1 MKDEMSTFV
10 VSYILIVIII
20 SLIVVTL
27 TNGILS
33 TKLYKKLIVPLELLS
48 YGAEQ
53 IKNGNLDFEMNYDSD
68 DEFKQVCGDFD
79 EMRLRLKTS
88 VDSQIKYEEDRKQL
102 VVGISHDLRT
112 PLTAIKGYV
121 EGLIDG
127 IAKTPEK
134 QKKYLNTIYTKACD
148 MDILVDRL
156 FLF

>member
-1 MKDEMSTFV
+1 M
-10 VSYILIVIII
+10 I
-20 SLIVVTL
+20 SQL
-27 TNGILS
+27 
-33 TKLYKKLIVPLELLS
+33 
-48 YGAEQ
+48 
-53 IKNGNLDFEMNYDSD
+53 
-68 DEFKQVCGDFD
+68 
-79 EMRLRLKTS
+79 
-88 VDSQIKYEEDRKQL
+88 KYEEDRKQL

-156 FLF
+156 FLFSKLDTGNFPFKFDIVNIKEYMKSFYNYVKDEFYGKDVEVFFDSKCDDLCRVKIDCSRNE